1 MIRLLDPL
9 WLLALIPV
17 AALAGVYV
25 WAQFNRQ
32 RIAVRFANASLL
44 AQLVPKVPGWR
55 RHFPAGL
62 MVIALAVLVGGMTR
76 PAVDVEEPQERATVI
91 LAIDVSLSMMATDV
105 DPTRIDA
112 AKTAAIDF
120 VNELPQQYNVGL
132 VSFAGYASVAV
143 PPTKDRAQLTSAI
156 QGLTLAEATATGD
169 AVFASLQAVQQV
181 LTDAEGQLAPARI
194 LLLSD
199 GYRTA
204 GRGVDEAAE
213 AAAAAEVPVSTVAF
227 GTDEGVIELDEELVS
242 VPVDRDAL
250 AGLAEET
257 SGQYYEAASVEELR
271 EVYEDMGSSLGYRTI
286 AQDISQ
292 WFIATA
298 MVLLFAAAGL
308 SLAWSS
314 KLT

>member
-1 MIRLLDPL
+1 MIRLLEPA

-25 WAQFNRQ
+25 WAQYARQ
-32 RIAVRFANASLL
+32 RTAVRFANTALL
-44 AQLVPKVPGWR
+44 AKLVPRLPGWR
-55 RHFPAGL
+55 RHVPAGI

-76 PAVDVEEPQERATVI
+76 PAVDVEEPQERATVV

-112 AKTAAIDF
+112 AKSAAVDF
-120 VNELPQQYNVGL
+120 VQELPEQYNVGL
-132 VSFAGYASVAV
+132 VSFAGYASVVV
-143 PPTKDRAQLTSAI
+143 PPTKDRAQLTTAI
-156 QGLTLAEATATGD
+156 QGLNLAEATATGD

-181 LTDAEGQLAPARI
+181 LADGSGELAPARV

-204 GRGVDEAAE
+204 GRGVGEAAE

-227 GTDEGVIELDEELVS
+227 GTDEGVIELEEQLVS
-242 VPVDRDAL
+242 VPVDREAL
-250 AGLAEET
+250 AGLADET
-257 SGQYYEAASVEELR
+257 GGRYYEAASVEELR

-286 AQDISQ
+286 ARDIGQ
-292 WFIATA
+292 WFIGTA
-298 MVLLFAAAGL
+298 LILLFTAAGL
-308 SLAWSS
+308 SLAWTSRVP
-314 KLT
+314 

>member
-1 MIRLLDPL
+1 MIRLLEPA

-25 WAQFNRQ
+25 WAQYAR
-32 RIAVRFANASLL
+32 RRTAVRFANTALL
-44 AQLVPKVPGWR
+44 AKLVPRLPGWR
-55 RHFPAGL
+55 RHLPAGI

-76 PAVDVEEPQERATVI
+76 PAVDVEEPQERATVV

-112 AKTAAIDF
+112 AKTAAADF
-120 VNELPQQYNVGL
+120 VEELPEEYNVGL
-132 VSFAGYASVAV
+132 VSFAGYASVVV
-143 PPTKDRAQLTSAI
+143 PPTKDRSQLTTAI
-156 QGLTLAEATATGD
+156 RGLNLAEATATGD

-181 LTDAEGQLAPARI
+181 ISDGSSELAPARI

-204 GRGVDEAAE
+204 GRSVGEAAE

-227 GTDEGVIELDEELVS
+227 GTDEGVIELDQQLVS
-242 VPVDRDAL
+242 VPVDREAL

-257 SGQYYEAASVEELR
+257 GGQYYEAASVDELR
-271 EVYEDMGSSLGYRTI
+271 GVYEDMGSSLGYRTI

-292 WFIATA
+292 WFIGTA
-298 MVLLFAAAGL
+298 LVMLFTAAGL
-308 SLAWSS
+308 SLAWTSRVP
-314 KLT
+314 